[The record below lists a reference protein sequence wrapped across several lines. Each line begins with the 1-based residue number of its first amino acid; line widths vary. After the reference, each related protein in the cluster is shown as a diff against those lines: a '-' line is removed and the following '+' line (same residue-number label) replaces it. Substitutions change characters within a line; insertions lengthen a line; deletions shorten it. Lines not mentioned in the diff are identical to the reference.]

1 MSKEKCKEEFV
12 RQYDMQCCSGSTRNI
27 RDKNMMSNNPKAAIP
42 EDATSGKTNI
52 CKKVKI
58 MNSDKNYASVYLSNM
73 ESSRIINSYH
83 IHVLSN
89 V

>member
-1 MSKEKCKEEFV
+1 MICNV
-12 RQYDMQCCSGSTRNI
+12 AVNQQGTSGI
-27 RDKNMMSNNPKAAIP
+27 KNMRSNNLTPATP

-52 CKKVKI
+52 CKKLKI
-58 MNSDKNYASVYLSNM
+58 MNSDEKYASVYMSNM

>member
-1 MSKEKCKEEFV
+1 
-12 RQYDMQCCSGSTRNI
+12 
-27 RDKNMMSNNPKAAIP
+27 MMGNNPTAAIP

-52 CKKVKI
+52 CKKFKI
-58 MNSDKNYASVYLSNM
+58 MNSDEKYASVYMSNM

>member
-1 MSKEKCKEEFV
+1 MNP
-12 RQYDMQCCSGSTRNI
+12 QGTSGI
-27 RDKNMMSNNPKAAIP
+27 KNMMSNNPTPTIP

-52 CKKVKI
+52 FKKLKI
-58 MNSDKNYASVYLSNM
+58 MNSDEKYASIYMSKK